1 MRRAQL
7 PGLPLVWVLA
17 VLAWAILPAPAAR
30 AQATLTAAQKDHE
43 IADLKNEIKLLEQ
56 RVDAMEQL
64 DQKVKV
70 IDRKLE
76 VQAETAQ
83 VKAQSAP
90 IINAD
95 DKGFWFASPDG
106 NYKVQFGGI
115 VQADG
120 RFFTT
125 GNDSTG
131 STFYLNRARPILTGT
146 LWKYYDFN
154 FTPDFGQGKV
164 VLQDAYIN
172 DHMFD
177 DANIQVGKYK
187 APFDLE
193 RLQVDRYLE
202 YSQRSE
208 IQNLVPNRDI
218 GAELFSNTL
227 FDNRLTYQVALMNGV
242 PNNTASVDG
251 DNNDGKDFVG
261 RLFATPFVNSDN
273 DWLTGFGAGFAA
285 TYGDEFNNTISTYKT
300 YGQQTWFT
308 YNKGVTA
315 SGMRFRYEPQLYY
328 YHRQFGLMA
337 AFASD
342 RHALNLNGI
351 VTRGKTPV
359 YVNNYSTFTDTGY
372 LAQLSYVLT
381 GEDATFRGV
390 TPRHPF
396 DPTHGSWGAFD
407 VVARI
412 SNVAVDSGVFK
423 LGYAN
428 ANVSANNA
436 TEYAFGINWYLNN
449 NVKWQIDYARTF
461 FNGGA
466 GSSPKFPQDRPD
478 EGVFET
484 QLQISFE
491 RK

>member
-1 MRRAQL
+1 ML
-7 PGLPLVWVLA
+7 PTLPLVWALA
-17 VLAWAILPAPAAR
+17 VLTWAFFPAR
-30 AQATLTAAQKDHE
+30 AAKAQSTISGEGKDRE
-43 IADLKNEIKLLEQ
+43 IADLKKEIKLLEQ
-56 RVDAMEQL
+56 RVDAMEHL

-76 VQAETAQ
+76 VQAETEQTRA
-83 VKAQSAP
+83 KEAP
-90 IINAD
+90 IIHASD
-95 DKGFWFASPDG
+95 QGFWFSSPDG
-106 NYKVQFGGI
+106 SYRVQFGGI
-115 VQADG
+115 IQVDG

-125 GNDSTG
+125 GDDSTG

-164 VLQDAYIN
+164 VIQDAFIN
-172 DHMFD
+172 DTMFD
-177 DANIQVGKYK
+177 FANFQVGKYK

-218 GAELFSNTL
+218 GAAFRATL
-227 FDNRLTYQVALMNGV
+227 FDNRLTYQLALMNGV
-242 PNNTASVDG
+242 PNNTASSDF

-261 RLFATPFVNSDN
+261 RLFATPFVNGDN
-273 DWLTGFGAGFAA
+273 KWLTGLGVGFAA
-285 TYGDEFNNTISTYKT
+285 TYGDEFGNTISTYKT

-315 SGMRFRYEPQLYY
+315 SGYRFRYEPQLYY
-328 YHRQFGLMA
+328 YKGPFGLMA

-342 RHALNLNGI
+342 RQSLNLSGT
-351 VTRGKTPV
+351 VTHGKTPV
-359 YVNNYSTFTDTGY
+359 FVNNYSTFTDTGY
-372 LAQLSYVLT
+372 LAQASYVLT
-381 GEDATFRGV
+381 GEDASFRGV
-390 TPRHPF
+390 IPRHPF
-396 DPTHGSWGAFD
+396 DPFNGTWGALD
-407 VVARI
+407 VAGRI
-412 SNVAVDSGVFK
+412 SNVAVDSGIFK

-428 ANVSANNA
+428 PNVSANNA
-436 TEYAFGINWYLNN
+436 TEYALGINWYLNR
-449 NVKWQIDYARTF
+449 NVKWQLAYARTL

-466 GSSPKFPQDRPD
+466 GTNPTFPQDRPD

-491 RK
+491 AR

>member
-1 MRRAQL
+1 MRRPAL
-7 PGLPLVWVLA
+7 PGLLLVWAAL
-17 VLAWAILPAPAAR
+17 LAWATLPVSPAR
-30 AQATLTAAQKDHE
+30 AQSTIGVDQKDRE
-43 IADLKNEIKLLEQ
+43 IADLKKEIKLLEQ
-56 RVDAMEQL
+56 RVDTLEGL

-70 IDRKLE
+70 IAGKLA
-76 VQAETAQ
+76 VRAETEQ
-83 VKAQSAP
+83 TKANEAP
-90 IINAD
+90 IINAS
-95 DKGFWFASPDG
+95 DKGFWFASQDG

-115 VQADG
+115 IQADG

-125 GNDSTG
+125 GDDSTG

-154 FTPDFGQGKV
+154 LTPDFGQGKV
-164 VLQDAYIN
+164 VIQDAYIN
-172 DHMFD
+172 DTMFD
-177 DANIQVGKYK
+177 FANLQAGKYK

-193 RLQVDRYLE
+193 RLQVDRFVE

-218 GAELFSNTL
+218 GAELHANL
-227 FDNRLTYQVALMNGV
+227 FENRLTYQIALMNGV
-242 PNNTASVDG
+242 PNNTASVES

-261 RLFATPFVNSDN
+261 RFFVTPFVNSEN
-273 DWLTGFGAGFAA
+273 DWLTGLGAGFAA
-285 TYGDEFNNTISTYKT
+285 TYGSEFGNTISTYKT

-315 SGMRFRYEPQLYY
+315 SGTRFRYEPQLYY

-351 VTRGKTPV
+351 VTHGKTPV

-381 GEDATFRGV
+381 GEDATFHGV
-390 TPRHPF
+390 IPRHAFNPA
-396 DPTHGSWGAFD
+396 HGTWGAVD
-407 VVARI
+407 VAARI

-428 ANVSANNA
+428 PNVSANNA
-436 TEYAFGINWYLNN
+436 TEYAFGLNWYLNT
-449 NVKWQIDYARTF
+449 NVKWQLDYARTF

-466 GSSPKFPQDRPD
+466 GTNPQFPQDRPD

-491 RK
+491 AHQ

>member
-1 MRRAQL
+1 MRRPAL
-7 PGLPLVWVLA
+7 PGLLLVWAAL
-17 VLAWAILPAPAAR
+17 LAWATLPVPSAR
-30 AQATLTAAQKDHE
+30 AQSTVSADQKDRE
-43 IADLKNEIKLLEQ
+43 ITDLKKEIKLLEQ
-56 RVDAMEQL
+56 RVDTLEGL

-76 VQAETAQ
+76 VQAETEQ
-83 VKAQSAP
+83 TKANETP
-90 IINAD
+90 IINAS
-95 DKGFWFASPDG
+95 DKGFWLASRDG

-125 GNDSTG
+125 GDDSTG

-154 FTPDFGQGKV
+154 ITPDFGQGKV
-164 VLQDAYIN
+164 VIQDAFIN
-172 DHMFD
+172 DTMFD
-177 DANIQVGKYK
+177 FANFQAGKYK

-218 GAELFSNTL
+218 GAKLHGSLFE
-227 FDNRLTYQVALMNGV
+227 NRLTYQIALMNGV
-242 PNNTASVDG
+242 PNNTASVDT

-261 RLFATPFVNSDN
+261 RFFVTPFVNSEN
-273 DWLTGFGAGFAA
+273 DWLTGLGAGFAA
-285 TYGDEFNNTISTYKT
+285 TYGSEFGNTISTYKT
-300 YGQQTWFT
+300 YGQQTWFN

-315 SGMRFRYEPQLYY
+315 SGTRFRYEPQLYY

-342 RHALNLNGI
+342 RQALNLSGI
-351 VTRGKTPV
+351 VTHGKTPV
-359 YVNNYSTFTDTGY
+359 YLNNYSTFTDTGY

-381 GEDATFRGV
+381 GEDATFKGV
-390 TPRHPF
+390 IPRHAFNPA
-396 DPTHGSWGAFD
+396 HGTWGALD
-407 VVARI
+407 VVARV

-428 ANVSANNA
+428 PNVSANNA
-436 TEYAFGINWYLNN
+436 TEYAFGLNWYLNT
-449 NVKWQIDYARTF
+449 NVKWQLDYARTF

-466 GSSPKFPQDRPD
+466 GTNPHFPQDRPD

-491 RK
+491 AQ

>member
-1 MRRAQL
+1 MRRPAL
-7 PGLPLVWVLA
+7 PGLLLVWAGL
-17 VLAWAILPAPAAR
+17 LAWATLPVAVAR
-30 AQATLTAAQKDHE
+30 AQSTISADQKDRE
-43 IADLKNEIKLLEQ
+43 IADLKKEIKLLEK
-56 RVDAMEQL
+56 RVDTLEGL

-70 IDRKLE
+70 IDRKLD
-76 VQAETAQ
+76 VQAETEQ
-83 VKAQSAP
+83 TKANQTP
-90 IINAD
+90 IINAS

-115 VQADG
+115 LQVDG

-125 GNDSTG
+125 GDDSTG

-164 VLQDAYIN
+164 LIQDAYIN
-172 DHMFD
+172 DTMFD
-177 DANIQVGKYK
+177 YANLQAGKYK

-193 RLQVDRYLE
+193 RLQVDRYIE

-218 GAELFSNTL
+218 GAELHASL
-227 FDNRLTYQVALMNGV
+227 FENRLMYQVALMNGV
-242 PNNTASVDG
+242 PNNTASVDT

-261 RLFATPFVNSDN
+261 RFFVTPFVNSEN
-273 DWLTGFGAGFAA
+273 NWLSGLGAGFAA
-285 TYGDEFNNTISTYKT
+285 TYGSEYGNTISTFKT

-315 SGMRFRYEPQLYY
+315 SGTQFRYEPQLYY

-342 RHALNLNGI
+342 RQALNLNGI
-351 VTRGKTPV
+351 VTHGKTPV

-381 GEDATFRGV
+381 GEDATFKGV
-390 TPRHPF
+390 IPRNPF
-396 DPTHGSWGAFD
+396 DPAHGTWGALD

-428 ANVSANNA
+428 PNVSANNA
-436 TEYAFGINWYLNN
+436 TEYAVGVNWYLNT
-449 NVKWQIDYARTF
+449 NVKWQLDYARTY

-466 GSSPKFPQDRPD
+466 GTSPQFPQDRPD

-491 RK
+491 AK

>member
-1 MRRAQL
+1 MMRRATL
-7 PGLPLVWVLA
+7 PGLPLVWAAA
-17 VLAWAILPAPAAR
+17 VLAWAILPAPV
-30 AQATLTAAQKDHE
+30 AQAQSTIGSEQKDRE
-43 IADLKNEIKLLEQ
+43 IAELKKEIKLLEQ
-56 RVDAMEQL
+56 RVDSMEQL

-76 VQAETAQ
+76 VQAETEQ
-83 VKAQSAP
+83 TKAKEAP
-90 IINAD
+90 IINASNQ
-95 DKGFWFASPDG
+95 GFWFSSPNGD
-106 NYKVQFGGI
+106 YRIQFGGI
-115 VQADG
+115 IQADG

-125 GNDSTG
+125 GDDSTG
-131 STFYLNRARPILTGT
+131 STFYLNRARPIITGT

-154 FTPDFGQGKV
+154 ITPDFGQGKV

-172 DHMFD
+172 DTMFQY
-177 DANIQVGKYK
+177 ANFQVGKYK

-202 YSQRSE
+202 YTQRSE

-218 GAELFSNTL
+218 GAELHASL
-227 FDNRLTYQVALMNGV
+227 FDNRLTYQLALMNGV
-242 PNNTASVDG
+242 PNNTASVDS

-261 RLFATPFVNSDN
+261 RLFATPFVNSEN
-273 DWLTGFGAGFAA
+273 NWLTGIGVGFAA

-315 SGMRFRYEPQLYY
+315 SGFRFRYEPQLYY

-342 RHALNLNGI
+342 RHALNLSGI
-351 VTRGKTPV
+351 VTHGKTPV
-359 YVNNYSTFTDTGY
+359 FVNNYSSFTDTGY

-381 GEDATFRGV
+381 GEDATYKGV
-390 TPRHPF
+390 IPRHPF
-396 DPTHGSWGAFD
+396 DPFNGTWGALD
-407 VVARI
+407 VVGRI

-428 ANVSANNA
+428 PNVSANNA
-436 TEYAFGINWYLNN
+436 TEYAFGINWYLNT
-449 NVKWQIDYARTF
+449 NVKWQLDYARTF

-466 GSSPKFPQDRPD
+466 GTNPKFPQDRPD
-478 EGVFET
+478 EGLFET

-491 RK
+491 AK

>member
-1 MRRAQL
+1 MRRPTL
-7 PGLPLVWVLA
+7 PGLLLVWA
-17 VLAWAILPAPAAR
+17 AAALAWATLPVPAAR
-30 AQATLTAAQKDHE
+30 AQSTISTDQKDRE
-43 IADLKNEIKLLEQ
+43 ISDLKKEIRLLEQ
-56 RVDAMEQL
+56 RVDTLEVL

-76 VQAETAQ
+76 VQAETEQ
-83 VKAQSAP
+83 IKASEAP
-90 IINAD
+90 IINAS

-125 GNDSTG
+125 GDNSTA

-164 VLQDAYIN
+164 VIQDAYIN
-172 DHMFD
+172 DTMFGH
-177 DANIQVGKYK
+177 ANLQAGKYK

-218 GAELFSNTL
+218 GATLHASLFE
-227 FDNRLTYQVALMNGV
+227 NRLRYQIALMNGV
-242 PNNTASVDG
+242 PNNTASVDS

-261 RLFATPFVNSDN
+261 RFFVTPFVNSGN
-273 DWLTGFGAGFAA
+273 DWLAGLGAGFGA
-285 TYGDEFNNTISTYKT
+285 TYGSEFGNTISTYKT

-315 SGMRFRYEPQLYY
+315 SGTRFRYEPQLYY

-351 VTRGKTPV
+351 VTHGKTPV

-381 GEDATFRGV
+381 GEDATFKGV
-390 TPRHPF
+390 IPRHPF
-396 DPTHGSWGAFD
+396 DPLHGKWGALD
-407 VVARI
+407 VAGRI
-412 SNVAVDSGVFK
+412 SNVSVDSGVFK

-428 ANVSANNA
+428 PNVSANNA
-436 TEYAFGINWYLNN
+436 TEYAFGLNWYLNT
-449 NVKWQIDYARTF
+449 NVKWQLDYARTF

-466 GSSPKFPQDRPD
+466 GTNPKFPQDRPD

-491 RK
+491 AK

>member
-1 MRRAQL
+1 MISAD
-7 PGLPLVWVLA
+7 
-17 VLAWAILPAPAAR
+17 
-30 AQATLTAAQKDHE
+30 QKDRE
-43 IADLKNEIKLLEQ
+43 IAELKNEIKLLEQ
-56 RVDAMEQL
+56 RVGTLEGL

-76 VQAETAQ
+76 VQAETEQ
-83 VKAQSAP
+83 TKAKEAP
-90 IINAD
+90 TINAS
-95 DKGFWFASPDG
+95 DKGFSFASPDG

-115 VQADG
+115 VQGDG
-120 RFFTT
+120 RFFTS

-172 DHMFD
+172 DTMFD
-177 DANIQVGKYK
+177 YANFQVGKYK

-218 GAELFSNTL
+218 GAELHANL
-227 FDNRLTYQVALMNGV
+227 FQNRLTYQIALMNGV
-242 PNNTASVDG
+242 PNNTASVDS

-261 RLFATPFVNSDN
+261 RLFATPFINSDYER
-273 DWLTGFGAGFAA
+273 LTGLGVGFSG
-285 TYGDEFNNTISTYKT
+285 TYGSEFGNTISTYKT

-315 SGMRFRYEPQLYY
+315 SGPRYRYEPQLYY
-328 YHRQFGLMA
+328 YYRQFGLLA

-342 RHALNLNGI
+342 RHALNLNGV

-372 LAQLSYVLT
+372 WAQLSYVLT
-381 GEDATFRGV
+381 GEDATFKAV
-390 TPRHPF
+390 IPRHPF
-396 DPTHGSWGAFD
+396 DPFNGKWGALD
-407 VVARI
+407 VVGRI

-428 ANVSANNA
+428 ANVSANTA
-436 TEYAFGINWYLNN
+436 TEYAFGLNWYLNT

-466 GSSPKFPQDRPD
+466 GSSPKSPQDRPD
-478 EGVFET
+478 ESVFET

-491 RK
+491 AK

>member
-1 MRRAQL
+1 MRRPTL
-7 PGLPLVWVLA
+7 PGLPLAWA
-17 VLAWAILPAPAAR
+17 VAALAWAILPAPAAR
-30 AQATLTAAQKDHE
+30 AQSTISSTEKDRE
-43 IADLKNEIKLLEQ
+43 IADLKKEIKLLEQ
-56 RVDAMEQL
+56 RVDAMEQI

-76 VQAETAQ
+76 VQAETEQA
-83 VKAQSAP
+83 KAQTAP

-95 DKGFWFASPDG
+95 DKGFWFSSPNGD
-106 NYKVQFGGI
+106 YKVQFGGI
-115 VQADG
+115 IQADG
-120 RFFTT
+120 RFFTS
-125 GNDSTG
+125 GADSTG
-131 STFYLNRARPILTGT
+131 STFYLNRARPIITGT

-154 FTPDFGQGKV
+154 ITPDFGQGKV
-164 VLQDAYIN
+164 VLQDAYI
-172 DHMFD
+172 DDTMFQN
-177 DANIQVGKYK
+177 ANFQVGKYK

-218 GAELFSNTL
+218 GAELFSTSL
-227 FDNRLTYQVALMNGV
+227 FDNRLTYQLALMNGV
-242 PNNTASVDG
+242 PNNTAAVDT

-261 RLFATPFVNSDN
+261 RLFTTPFVNSDN
-273 DWLTGFGAGFAA
+273 NWLTGLGAGFAA
-285 TYGDEFNNTISTYKT
+285 TYGSEFGSTISTYKT

-308 YNKGVTA
+308 FNKGVTA
-315 SGMRFRYEPQLYY
+315 SGSRFRYEPQLYY
-328 YHRQFGLMA
+328 YHGQFGLQA

-342 RHALNLNGI
+342 RHALNLNGT

-372 LAQLSYVLT
+372 WAQLSYVLT
-381 GEDATFRGV
+381 GEDATFKGV

-396 DPTHGSWGAFD
+396 DPFNGTWGALD

-428 ANVSANNA
+428 PNVSANNA
-436 TEYAFGINWYLNN
+436 TEYAFGVNWHLNT
-449 NVKWQIDYARTF
+449 NVKWQLDYARTF

-466 GSSPKFPQDRPD
+466 GTSPKFPQDRPD
-478 EGVFET
+478 ESVFET
-484 QLQISFE
+484 QIQISFE

>member
-1 MRRAQL
+1 MRRL
-7 PGLPLVWVLA
+7 TLLGLPLAWALA
-17 VLAWAILPAPAAR
+17 VLSWAILPAPPAR
-30 AQATLTAAQKDHE
+30 AQSTVSAEQKDRE
-43 IADLKNEIKLLEQ
+43 IADLKKEIKLLER
-56 RVDAMEQL
+56 RVDTLEGL
-64 DQKVKV
+64 DQKVRV

-76 VQAETAQ
+76 VQAETEETR
-83 VKAQSAP
+83 VKEAP
-90 IINAD
+90 IINAS

-115 VQADG
+115 IQADG

-125 GNDSTG
+125 GDDSTG

-154 FTPDFGQGKV
+154 FTPDFGEGKV
-164 VLQDAYIN
+164 VIQDAYMN
-172 DHMFD
+172 DTMFD
-177 DANIQVGKYK
+177 YANFQVGKYK

-202 YSQRSE
+202 YSQRSL

-218 GAELFSNTL
+218 GAMLHANL
-227 FDNRLTYQVALMNGV
+227 FDNRLTYQLALINGV
-242 PNNTASVDG
+242 PDNTASVDN

-261 RLFATPFVNSDN
+261 RFFVTPFVNSDN
-273 DWLTGFGAGFAA
+273 EWLRGFGAGFAA
-285 TYGDEFNNTISTYKT
+285 TYGDEFGNTISTYKT

-315 SGMRFRYEPQLYY
+315 SGYRFRYEPQLYY
-328 YHRQFGLMA
+328 YTGPFELMA

-342 RHALNLNGI
+342 RQSLNLNGI
-351 VTRGKTPV
+351 VIHGKTPV

-372 LAQLSYVLT
+372 LAQASYVLT
-381 GEDATFRGV
+381 GENATLKGV
-390 TPRHPF
+390 IPRHPF
-396 DPTHGSWGAFD
+396 DPLHGTWGALD
-407 VVARI
+407 VAARI

-428 ANVSANNA
+428 PNVSANNA
-436 TEYAFGINWYLNN
+436 TEYAFGLNWYLNT
-449 NVKWQIDYARTF
+449 NVKWQLDYARTF

-466 GSSPKFPQDRPD
+466 GTNPKFPQDRPD

-491 RK
+491 AR

>member
-1 MRRAQL
+1 MRRPTL
-7 PGLPLVWVLA
+7 PGMLLVWAAV

-30 AQATLTAAQKDHE
+30 AQSTISADQKDRE
-43 IADLKNEIKLLEQ
+43 IADLKKEIKLLEQ
-56 RVDAMEQL
+56 RVDTLEGL

-76 VQAETAQ
+76 VQAETEQ
-83 VKAQSAP
+83 TKAKEAP
-90 IINAD
+90 IVNASSQ
-95 DKGFWFASPDG
+95 GFWISSANED
-106 NYKVQFGGI
+106 YKIQFGGI
-115 VQADG
+115 IQVDG

-125 GNDSTG
+125 GDDSTG
-131 STFYLNRARPILTGT
+131 STFYLNRARPIITGT
-146 LWKYYDFN
+146 LAKYYDFN
-154 FTPDFGQGKV
+154 ITPDFGQGKV

-172 DHMFD
+172 DTMFD
-177 DANIQVGKYK
+177 YANFQVGKYK
-187 APFDLE
+187 APYDLE

-202 YSQRSE
+202 FSQRSE
-208 IQNLVPNRDI
+208 IQNLVPNRDL
-218 GAELFSNTL
+218 GAELHASL
-227 FDNRLTYQVALMNGV
+227 FQNRLTYQVALMNGV
-242 PNNTASVDG
+242 PNNTASVDS

-273 DWLTGFGAGFAA
+273 DWLTGVGAGFAA
-285 TYGDEFNNTISTYKT
+285 TYGDEFGSTISTYKT

-315 SGMRFRYEPQLYY
+315 SGARFRYEPQLYY

-337 AFASD
+337 AFASE
-342 RHALNLNGI
+342 RQALNLNGT

-372 LAQLSYVLT
+372 WAQASYVLT
-381 GEDATFRGV
+381 GEDATFKGV

-396 DPTHGSWGAFD
+396 DPFNGTWGALD
-407 VVARI
+407 VVGRI

-436 TEYAFGINWYLNN
+436 TEYAFGLNWYLNA
-449 NVKWQIDYARTF
+449 NVKWQLDYARTF

-478 EGVFET
+478 EGVLET

-491 RK
+491 AK

>member
-1 MRRAQL
+1 MRRLTL
-7 PGLPLVWVLA
+7 PGPPLMWALA
-17 VLAWAILPAPAAR
+17 VLSWAILSAPAAR
-30 AQATLTAAQKDHE
+30 AQSTISAEQKDRE
-43 IADLKNEIKLLEQ
+43 ITDLKKEIKLLEQ
-56 RVDAMEQL
+56 RVDTLEGL
-64 DQKVKV
+64 DQKVRV

-76 VQAETAQ
+76 VQAETEQTMATE
-83 VKAQSAP
+83 AP
-90 IINAD
+90 IINAS
-95 DKGFWFASPDG
+95 DKGFWFASQDG
-106 NYKVQFGGI
+106 NYKVQLGGI
-115 VQADG
+115 IQADG

-125 GNDSTG
+125 GDNSTG

-164 VLQDAYIN
+164 IIQDAYIN
-172 DHMFD
+172 DTMFD
-177 DANIQVGKYK
+177 YANFQVGKYK

-218 GAELFSNTL
+218 GAAFRATV
-227 FDNRLTYQVALMNGV
+227 FDRRLASQPVLINGV
-242 PNNTASVDG
+242 PNSAASSDF

-261 RLFATPFVNSDN
+261 RLFATPFVNDDN
-273 DWLTGFGAGFAA
+273 KWLTGLGVGFAA
-285 TYGDEFNNTISTYKT
+285 TYGDEFGNTISTYKT

-308 YNKGVTA
+308 YNRGVTA
-315 SGMRFRYEPQLYY
+315 SGYRFRYEPQLYY
-328 YHRQFGLMA
+328 YKGPFGLMA

-342 RHALNLNGI
+342 RQSLNLSGTVI
-351 VTRGKTPV
+351 HGHTPV
-359 YVNNYSTFTDTGY
+359 FVNNYSTFTDTGY
-372 LAQLSYVLT
+372 LAQASYVLT
-381 GEDATFRGV
+381 GEDASFRGV
-390 TPRHPF
+390 IPRHPF
-396 DPTHGSWGAFD
+396 DPLHGTWGALD
-407 VVARI
+407 VAGRI

-428 ANVSANNA
+428 PNVSANTA
-436 TEYAFGINWYLNN
+436 TEYAFGLNWYLNT
-449 NVKWQIDYARTF
+449 NVKWQLDYARTF

-466 GSSPKFPQDRPD
+466 GTNPKFPQDRPD

-491 RK
+491 AK

>member
-1 MRRAQL
+1 MRRPTL
-7 PGLPLVWVLA
+7 PGLLLVWA
-17 VLAWAILPAPAAR
+17 AAALAWATLPVPAAR
-30 AQATLTAAQKDHE
+30 AQSTISTDQKDRE
-43 IADLKNEIKLLEQ
+43 ISDLKKEIRLLEQ
-56 RVDAMEQL
+56 RVDTLEVL

-76 VQAETAQ
+76 VQAETEQ
-83 VKAQSAP
+83 IKASEAP
-90 IINAD
+90 IINAS

-125 GNDSTG
+125 GDNSTA

-164 VLQDAYIN
+164 VIQDAYIN
-172 DHMFD
+172 DTMFD
-177 DANIQVGKYK
+177 YANLQAGKYK

-218 GAELFSNTL
+218 GATLHASLFE
-227 FDNRLTYQVALMNGV
+227 NRLIYQIALMNGV
-242 PNNTASVDG
+242 PNNTASVDT
-251 DNNDGKDFVG
+251 DNND
-261 RLFATPFVNSDN
+261 
-273 DWLTGFGAGFAA
+273 
-285 TYGDEFNNTISTYKT
+285 ISTYKT

-315 SGMRFRYEPQLYY
+315 SGTRFRYEPQLYY

-351 VTRGKTPV
+351 VTHGKTPV

-381 GEDATFRGV
+381 GEDATFKGV
-390 TPRHPF
+390 IPRHPF
-396 DPTHGSWGAFD
+396 DPLHGKWGALD
-407 VVARI
+407 VAGRI
-412 SNVAVDSGVFK
+412 SNVSVDSGVFK

-428 ANVSANNA
+428 PNVSANNA
-436 TEYAFGINWYLNN
+436 TEYAFGLNWYLNT
-449 NVKWQIDYARTF
+449 NVRWQLAYARTF

-466 GSSPKFPQDRPD
+466 GTNPKFPQDRPD
-478 EGVFET
+478 EGLFET
-484 QLQISFE
+484 QLQISFDT
-491 RK
+491 K

>member
-1 MRRAQL
+1 MRRPAL
-7 PGLPLVWVLA
+7 PGLFLVWAAALV
-17 VLAWAILPAPAAR
+17 AWATLPVPAAR
-30 AQATLTAAQKDHE
+30 AQSTISADQKDRE
-43 IADLKNEIKLLEQ
+43 IADLKREIKLLEK
-56 RVDAMEQL
+56 RVDTLEGL

-70 IDRKLE
+70 IDRKLD
-76 VQAETAQ
+76 VQAETEQA
-83 VKAQSAP
+83 KANQAP
-90 IINAD
+90 IINAS

-115 VQADG
+115 LQVDG

-125 GNDSTG
+125 GDDSTG

-164 VLQDAYIN
+164 LIQDAYIN
-172 DHMFD
+172 DTMFD
-177 DANIQVGKYK
+177 YANLQAGKYK

-193 RLQVDRYLE
+193 RLQVDRYIE

-218 GAELFSNTL
+218 GAELHASL
-227 FDNRLTYQVALMNGV
+227 FENRLMYQVALMNGV
-242 PNNTASVDG
+242 PNNTASVDT

-261 RLFATPFVNSDN
+261 RFFVTPFVNSEN
-273 DWLTGFGAGFAA
+273 NWLSGLGAGFAA
-285 TYGDEFNNTISTYKT
+285 TYGSEYGNTISTFKT

-315 SGMRFRYEPQLYY
+315 SGTQFRYEPQLYY

-342 RHALNLNGI
+342 RQALNLNGI
-351 VTRGKTPV
+351 VTHGKTPV

-381 GEDATFRGV
+381 GEDATFKGV
-390 TPRHPF
+390 IPRNPF
-396 DPTHGSWGAFD
+396 DPAHGTWGALD

-428 ANVSANNA
+428 PNVSANNA
-436 TEYAFGINWYLNN
+436 TEYAVGVNWYLNT
-449 NVKWQIDYARTF
+449 NVKWQLDYARTY

-466 GSSPKFPQDRPD
+466 GTSPQFPQDRPD

-491 RK
+491 AK